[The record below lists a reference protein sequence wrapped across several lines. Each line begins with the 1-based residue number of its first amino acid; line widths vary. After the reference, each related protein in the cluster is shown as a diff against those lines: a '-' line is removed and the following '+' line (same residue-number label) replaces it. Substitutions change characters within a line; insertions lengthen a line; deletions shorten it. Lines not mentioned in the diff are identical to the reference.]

1 MKKTLPLLFGMVFG
15 AYAVIEFYIPHHL
28 VGSLSDELRSWAA
41 ILAAAAFI
49 IGGINILQV
58 TWPKI
63 RRREPDWQYKVV
75 LLAAAAVMLLA
86 GLPWHKLGDTPAT
99 PTVLIEAVPGPAHLV
114 VNAPA
119 DVTIQV
125 GAVIA
130 PPRPDGARYQ
140 ADVGPGTVE
149 VKLSRR
155 VPGYRTQLAP
165 ITITDGQRV
174 TVTGD
179 PPMLWGREGRVFVW
193 IYDHIFSPSN
203 ATMFAL
209 LAFFVAS
216 AAFRA
221 FRARNLE
228 AALLLGAA
236 ILMMLGRAPLG
247 RAISDVF
254 PDLAQWILD
263 VPSNG
268 GRRAI
273 MMGAAIGAIAT
284 ALRIIL
290 GIERSHLGS
299 DA

>member
-1 MKKTLPLLFGMVFG
+1 VKKTAPLIFGMVCG
-15 AYAVIEFYIPHHL
+15 LYAVIEFYIPHHL

-41 ILAAAAFI
+41 ILSAAAFI
-49 IGGINILQV
+49 IGGFNILQV

-75 LLAAAAVMLLA
+75 LLASAAIMLAA
-86 GLPWHKLGDTPAT
+86 GLPWHKLGSAPDHPRVQLEDA
-99 PTVLIEAVPGPAHLV
+99 PGPPRV
-114 VNAPA
+114 VVIAPA

-130 PPRPDGARYQ
+130 PARPDGARFETEV
-140 ADVGPGTVE
+140 APGPLE
-149 VKLSRR
+149 IKLSRR
-155 VPGYRTQLAP
+155 VAGYRTQVAS
-165 ITITDGQRV
+165 ITAAAGQRAV
-174 TVTGD
+174 VTGD
-179 PPMLWGREGRVFVW
+179 PPMLWGRDGRVFVW
-193 IYDHIFSPSN
+193 IYEHVFGPANS
-203 ATMFAL
+203 TLFAL

-236 ILMMLGRAPLG
+236 ILTMLGRVPFG

-284 ALRIIL
+284 ALRVVL

>member
-1 MKKTLPLLFGMVFG
+1 VKKTLPLVMGVMFGL
-15 AYAVIEFYIPHHL
+15 YAVIEFYIPHHQ
-28 VGSLSDELRSWAA
+28 VGSLTDELRSWAA
-41 ILAAAAFI
+41 ILSAAAFLL
-49 IGGINILQV
+49 GGINILQV

-63 RRREPDWQYKVV
+63 RRREEDWPYKVV
-75 LLAAAAVMLLA
+75 LLATAAIMLLA
-86 GLPWHKLGDTPAT
+86 GLPWHKLGDTPDQPRVA
-99 PTVLIEAVPGPAHLV
+99 IEDAAGPARV
-114 VNAPA
+114 VVAAPA

-125 GAVIA
+125 GAAIA
-130 PPRPDGARYQ
+130 PARPSGA
-140 ADVGPGTVE
+140 AFEAEVAPGTVE

-155 VPGYRTQLAP
+155 VAGYRTQTAQVP
-165 ITITDGQRV
+165 VAAGQRA

-179 PPMLWGREGRVFVW
+179 PPMLWGRDGRVFVW
-193 IYDHIFSPSN
+193 IYDHVFGPCN

-236 ILMMLGRAPLG
+236 ILMMIGRAPLG

-284 ALRIIL
+284 ALRVVL
-290 GIERSHLGS
+290 GLERQHLGS

>member
-1 MKKTLPLLFGMVFG
+1 MKKTLPLYLGMFFGL
-15 AYAVIEFYIPHHL
+15 YAVIEFYIPHYT
-28 VGSLSDELRSWAA
+28 VGRLSDEFRSWAA
-41 ILAAAAFI
+41 ILGAAAFI
-49 IGGINILQV
+49 IGGLNILQV

-63 RRREPDWQYKVV
+63 RRRELDWQYKVV
-75 LLAAAAVMLLA
+75 LLVSAAIMLLS
-86 GLPWHKLGDTPAT
+86 GLPWHKLSDPPK
-99 PTVLIEAVPGPAHLV
+99 PTSRIEAAPGPARIAV
-114 VNAPA
+114 DAPA
-119 DVTIQV
+119 DTTIQI
-125 GAVIA
+125 GAVIHA
-130 PPRPDGARYQ
+130 GGPRFETE
-140 ADVGPGTVE
+140 VEPGTVE
-149 VKLSRR
+149 VKLSKR
-155 VPGYRTQLAP
+155 VPGYDPVIVSVVVAA
-165 ITITDGQRV
+165 DQRAV
-174 TVTGD
+174 VAGD
-179 PPMLWGREGRVFVW
+179 PPMLWGRNGRVFVW
-193 IYDHIFSPSN
+193 IYDHIFSPCN

-228 AALLLGAA
+228 AALLLVAA

-273 MMGAAIGAIAT
+273 MMGAAIGAIST
-284 ALRIIL
+284 GLRVIL
-290 GIERSHLGS
+290 GLERSHLGS